1 MPKFKTQNLKPKLH
15 RFTKAAPSQ
24 TAEQRTIVNPN
35 LKTIG
40 STRSGLVDHS
50 GSDSENSSLLSN
62 SISLSFWISLFL
74 AIIGLDLLGIHSC
87 DWVSIVS
94 FNIFVSY
101 LSCLQNMASTTIC
114 ICCRQ
119 RQPFSIYPLAFSK
132 FIHTTMYK
140 NQHLIY
146 NSKLQ

>member
-1 MPKFKTQNLKPKLH
+1 MPKFKTKNLKPKLH
-15 RFTKAAPSQ
+15 YFTKVAPSQ
-24 TAEQRTIVNPN
+24 TAKQRTIVNPN

-40 STRSGLVDHS
+40 LTRSGLVVHS

-62 SISLSFWISLFL
+62 SISLSFWISIFL
-74 AIIGLDLLGIHSC
+74 VIIGLDLLGIHSC

-94 FNIFVSY
+94 FHIFVSY

-119 RQPFSIYPLAFSK
+119 RQPFSIYPLDFSK
-132 FIHTTMYK
+132 FIHTTEEDK
-140 NQHLIY
+140 NEA
-146 NSKLQ
+146 